1 MIRSTLFYIKH
12 FCKLLE
18 NTLFALTKIQ
28 GETYTTGEGLKPLKY
43 IAASLV
49 ASAVV
54 ANSSAADTAKQND
67 VNLWEIGVMAN
78 GFIEGSEG
86 DELESS
92 GAGGLRSSFFFSPRW
107 SVNGELMYAGNVG
120 FRNGRTDSTD
130 IYRMLLTGSW
140 HQQTTE
146 NSRVFFSAGTG
157 YESFPAFS
165 SKNGMVGVF
174 GVGAR
179 YLISDTYNVTAEAKY
194 KMNLDHKDVAVLIS
208 LALNYRF
215 QLDK

>member
-1 MIRSTLFYIKH
+1 MIRYTPFFIKH
-12 FCKLLE
+12 LCKLLQ
-18 NTLFALTKIQ
+18 NTLFELTQIL
-28 GETYTTGEGLKPLKY
+28 GETYTTGDGLKPLKF
-43 IAASLV
+43 IAASFI

-92 GAGGLRSSFFFSPRW
+92 GAGGIRSSYFFSPQW
-107 SVNGELMYAGNVG
+107 SVNGAFMYAGNVG
-120 FRNGRTDSTD
+120 FNTGTGSTD

-146 NSRVFFSAGTG
+146 NSRAFFSAGTG
-157 YESFPAFS
+157 YESFPEFS
-165 SKNGMVGVF
+165 AKNGMVGVF
-174 GVGAR
+174 GIGVR
-179 YLISDTYNVTAEAKY
+179 YLISDTYSVTAEAKY